1 MITSVDSA
9 LAQQIVNTV
18 KDVCGYDIN
27 FISENGEIFAS
38 TNTSRIGT
46 FHEIGKKA
54 AFSGFASNCA
64 PLQHRPLPAPH
75 PFG

>member
-38 TNTSRIGT
+38 TNTCRIGT

-54 AFSGFASNCA
+54 AFSGNTIEVNENDSFTGT
-64 PLQHRPLPAPH
+64 QQ
-75 PFG
+75 